1 MKIHRIAGLL
11 LTAIMIVVA
20 QAAAWAAEPPK
31 REFRGAW
38 ISTVHQERYLK
49 NTTEQNKALISSML
63 DKLQA
68 AGVNAVLFQ
77 ARPSSDAFYASKYE
91 PWSRYLTNGG
101 KAPQPY
107 WDPLEYIIA
116 EAHKRG
122 MELHVWVN
130 PYRVTAGKGHTP
142 APSHPYHKNPGRF
155 ITYEG
160 DGKLYFDPGQPENRK
175 FIVDVISDIADR
187 YDIDGVHFDDYF
199 YPYPAGGKPFND
211 DASYKKHG
219 NGMKRGDWRRRNV
232 DLLISEVHDAL
243 RNSRR
248 PWVRFGISPFGI
260 WRNKASDPKGSNTNG
275 LQNYDDLYA
284 DVMLWAREGWID
296 YLIPQ
301 LYWELEHKK
310 ASSLELVK
318 WWADATPERCQL
330 YIGQDVERTMKTPGI
345 EKNKEPDQLNHKMRL
360 TREDSRILGNCWWSG
375 YSLIDNF
382 QGAATR
388 LGNSW
393 QAKKALVPAYPQL
406 SDKAPKE
413 VSDIKISG
421 NKLTW
426 TGEKRQGKVTDQA
439 MYVVYKVP
447 SAKASHIA
455 DPANIVGLTDGT
467 SMAIPGEGV
476 YTVTALSHSNVE
488 SRPAKFVTYK
498 KK

>member
-1 MKIHRIAGLL
+1 MMKRFVILL
-11 LTAIMIVVA
+11 MAVA
-20 QAAAWAAEPPK
+20 TVAAAWAGTSPK

-77 ARPSSDAFYASKYE
+77 ARPSSDAFYDSKYE
-91 PWSRYLTNGG
+91 PWSRYLTKDGR
-101 KAPQPY
+101 APQPY
-107 WDPLEYIIA
+107 WDPLEYITS

-130 PYRVTAGKGHTP
+130 PYRVTAAKGLKPH
-142 APSHPYHKNPGRF
+142 ASHPYHKNPGRF
-155 ITYEG
+155 LTYEG

-175 FIVDVISDIADR
+175 FIVDVITDIVNR
-187 YDIDGVHFDDYF
+187 YDVDGVHFDDYF
-199 YPYPAGGKPFND
+199 YPYPADGKPFND
-211 DASYKKHG
+211 DASYKKYG
-219 NGMKRGDWRRRNV
+219 KGMNRGDWRRKNV
-232 DLLISEVHDAL
+232 DMLISEVHHAL
-243 RNSRR
+243 RNSHR

-284 DVMLWAREGWID
+284 DVLLWAQNGWID

-301 LYWELEHKK
+301 LYWELEHKR

-318 WWADATPERCQL
+318 WWANAVPEKCQL

-345 EKNKEPDQLNHKMRL
+345 ESKKEPDQLNHKMRL
-360 TREDSRILGNCWWSG
+360 TREDPRILGNCWWPA

-388 LGNSW
+388 LGSSW
-393 QAKKALVPAYPQL
+393 QSKKALVPAYPQL
-406 SDKAPKE
+406 SDKAPNAVK
-413 VSDIKISG
+413 DIKIDG
-421 NKLTW
+421 NKLVW
-426 TGEKRQGKVTDQA
+426 NQGKRRGKVTDQA
-439 MYVVYKVP
+439 LYVVYKLP
-447 SAKASHIA
+447 EAKASLISNP
-455 DPANIVGLTDGT
+455 DYIVGLTDGG
-467 SMAIPGEGV
+467 SMVLSGPGV
-476 YTVTALSHSNVE
+476 YTVTALSRTNVE
-488 SRPAKFVTYK
+488 SQPVKFVSYK

>member
-20 QAAAWAAEPPK
+20 VAAARAIEPPK

-38 ISTVHQERYLK
+38 ISTVHQERYLT

-101 KAPQPY
+101 KAPRPY

-130 PYRVTAGKGHTP
+130 PYRVTAAKGHTP

-155 ITYEG
+155 VTYTG

-199 YPYPAGGKPFND
+199 YPYPAAGKPFND

-219 NGMKRGDWRRRNV
+219 KGMNRGDWRRRNV
-232 DLLISEVHDAL
+232 DMLISEVHDAL
-243 RNSRR
+243 RKSRR

-284 DVMLWAREGWID
+284 DVMLWARKGWID

-318 WWADATPERCQL
+318 WWADATPEGCQL

-345 EKNKEPDQLNHKMRL
+345 EKNKEADQLNHKMRL
-360 TREDSRILGNCWWSG
+360 TREDPRILGNCWWSG
-375 YSLIDNF
+375 YSLIDDF

-393 QAKKALVPAYPQL
+393 QAKKALVPVYPQL
-406 SDKAPKE
+406 SDKAPKD
-413 VSDIKISG
+413 VSDIRISG

-439 MYVVYKVP
+439 MYVVYRLP
-447 SAKASHIA
+447 SAKASHIEN
-455 DPANIVGLTDGT
+455 PAYIVGLTDGT

-488 SRPAKFVTYK
+488 SRPAKFVTYRK
-498 KK
+498 K